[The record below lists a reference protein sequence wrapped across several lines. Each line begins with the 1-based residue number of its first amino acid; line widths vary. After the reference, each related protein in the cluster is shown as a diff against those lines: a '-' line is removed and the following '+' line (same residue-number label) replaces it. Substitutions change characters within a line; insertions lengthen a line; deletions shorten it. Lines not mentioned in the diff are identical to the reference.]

1 MDTLAVDGT
10 RAVTITVTAQ
20 VIMAVGMADG
30 AMAII
35 PMATGGSMAIR
46 VGGGRIRIS
55 TRIPM
60 PALIIILRR
69 RSPSSLM
76 SIASRSSSNPTT
88 GIIGRIRKVTTRTS
102 ETVRA
107 VGRR

>member
-1 MDTLAVDGT
+1 MNF
-10 RAVTITVTAQ
+10 ITVTARI
-20 VIMAVGMADG
+20 IMADGMVGG

-35 PMATGGSMAIR
+35 P
-46 VGGGRIRIS
+46 IS

-60 PALIIILRR
+60 PTLIIIIPRR
-69 RSPSSLM
+69 KSPSSLM

-88 GIIGRIRKVTTRTS
+88 GIIARIRKVTTRTS